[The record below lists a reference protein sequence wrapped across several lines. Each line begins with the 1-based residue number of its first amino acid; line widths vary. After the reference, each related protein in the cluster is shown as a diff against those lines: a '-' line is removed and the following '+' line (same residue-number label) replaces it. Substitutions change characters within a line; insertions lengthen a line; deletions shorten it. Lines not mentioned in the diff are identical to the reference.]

1 MLARHAGALDNA
13 GFIRKR
19 IYMHTLIC
27 GSLAFDT
34 IMVFGDRFKHH
45 ILPEK
50 IHILNVAFLVPEMRR
65 EFGGTAG
72 NIAYN
77 LQLLEGKPLIMGTV
91 GEDFGSYRAWLD
103 SHKLDS
109 SHIKTIPGS
118 FTAQAFITT
127 DLDDNQITAFHP
139 GAMNESHQN
148 SVNDAKDVSLAI
160 IAPDGRD
167 GMFQHARECHEA
179 GIPFLFDPGQGL
191 PMFNGEELMH
201 FIEMA
206 DYLAVNDYE
215 AQLLQEKT
223 GHSIEVLAT
232 KVKALIV
239 TLGGQGSTI
248 YADGQ
253 RFDIPCV
260 EALEVVD
267 PTGCGDAYRAGLL
280 YGISQGWDWPT
291 CGRLA
296 STMGAIKIAS
306 RGPQNHKPTRE
317 EIQAIYSQAL
327 VNEVLSEEKRLNG

>member
-1 MLARHAGALDNA
+1 MQ
-13 GFIRKR
+13 
-19 IYMHTLIC
+19 TLIC

-34 IMVFGDRFKHH
+34 IMVFPDKFKHH

-50 IHILNVAFLVPEMRR
+50 IHMLNVAFLVPEMRK

-77 LQLLEGKPLIMGTV
+77 LRLLEDNPLIMATV
-91 GEDFGSYRAWLD
+91 GEDFGAYTAWLD
-103 SHKLDS
+103 SNNIS
-109 SHIKTIPGS
+109 SAHIKKIANS

-127 DLDDNQITAFHP
+127 DTDDNQITAFHP
-139 GAMNESHQN
+139 GAMNESYQN
-148 SVNDAKDVSLAI
+148 SVSDAKGVTLAI

-167 GMFQHARECHEA
+167 GMFKHAKECFDA

-191 PMFNGEELMH
+191 PMFNGEELLS

-215 AQLLQEKT
+215 AQMLQDKT
-223 GHSIEVLAT
+223 GLDLDTLAS
-232 KVKALIV
+232 KVKAMIV
-239 TLGGQGSTI
+239 TLGANGSTI

-253 RFDIPCV
+253 RFEIPPV
-260 EALEVVD
+260 KADDVID

-280 YGISQGWDWPT
+280 YGIARGWDWPT

-296 STMGAIKIAS
+296 SVMGAIKIAS
-306 RGPQNHKPTRE
+306 RGGQNHKPSKD
-317 EIQAIYSQAL
+317 EIEKIYTQAL
-327 VNEVLSEEKRLNG
+327 VNQTKLEENA

>member
-1 MLARHAGALDNA
+1 MQ
-13 GFIRKR
+13 
-19 IYMHTLIC
+19 TLIC

-34 IMVFGDRFKHH
+34 IMVFQDQFKNH
-45 ILPEK
+45 ILPDQ
-50 IHILNVAFLVPEMRR
+50 IHKLSVAFYVPEMRR

-77 LQLLEGKPLIMGTV
+77 LQLLEGKPLIMATV
-91 GEDFGSYRAWLD
+91 GEDFSTYAKWLD
-103 SHKLDS
+103 TNNLNAT
-109 SHIKTIPGS
+109 HIKKIADS

-139 GAMNESHQN
+139 GAMVESHQN
-148 SVNDAKDVSLAI
+148 SVNDAKNVSLAI

-167 GMFQHARECHEA
+167 GMFQHAKECFEA

-191 PMFNGEELMH
+191 PMFNGEELLH

-206 DYLAVNDYE
+206 TYLAVNDYE
-215 AQLLQEKT
+215 SQVIQDKT
-223 GHSIEVLAT
+223 GLNLEQLAT

-239 TLGGQGSTI
+239 TLGGHGSHI

-253 RFDIPCV
+253 RFEIPCV
-260 EALEVVD
+260 KADKIVD

-280 YGISQGWDWPT
+280 YGLANGWDWST

-296 STMGAIKIAS
+296 SAMGAIKVAS
-306 RGPQNHKPTRE
+306 RGGQNHKPTRA
-317 EIQAIYSQAL
+317 EIENIYTHAL
-327 VNEVLSEEKRLNG
+327 VQQVSVEEKLA

>member
-1 MLARHAGALDNA
+1 
-13 GFIRKR
+13 
-19 IYMHTLIC
+19 MHILIC

-34 IMVFGDRFKHH
+34 IMVFKDQFKNH

-77 LQLLEGKPLIMGTV
+77 LSLLDDKPLIMATV
-91 GEDFGSYRAWLD
+91 GNDFTPYAERLEAGGFNMR
-103 SHKLDS
+103 
-109 SHIKTIPGS
+109 HIKTIDGS
-118 FTAQAFITT
+118 YTAQAFITT

-139 GAMNESHQN
+139 GAMSEAHRN
-148 SVNDAKDVSLAI
+148 SVKDANEVALAI
-160 IAPDGRD
+160 IAPDGRE
-167 GMFQHARECHEA
+167 GMLQHARECQEA

-201 FIEMA
+201 FIKLA

-215 AQLLQEKT
+215 AQLMQDKT
-223 GHSIEVLAT
+223 GLSLEALAGH
-232 KVKALIV
+232 VKALIV
-239 TLGGQGSTI
+239 TLGAKGSAI

-260 EALEVVD
+260 KADAIVD

-280 YGISQGWDWPT
+280 YGIARRWDWAA

-296 STMGAIKIAS
+296 SVMGAIKIGS
-306 RGPQNHKPTRE
+306 RGGQNHKPSKA
-317 EIQAIYSQAL
+317 EI
-327 VNEVLSEEKRLNG
+327 EKMYGQTL

>member
-1 MLARHAGALDNA
+1 MR
-13 GFIRKR
+13 
-19 IYMHTLIC
+19 TLIC
-27 GSLAFDT
+27 GSLAYDT
-34 IMVFGDRFKHH
+34 IMVFQDQFKNH
-45 ILPEK
+45 ILPDK
-50 IHILNVAFLVPEMRR
+50 IHTLSVSFYVPEMRR

-77 LQLLEGKPLIMGTV
+77 MQLLDGEPLIMATV
-91 GEDFGSYRAWLD
+91 GEDFASYTKWLD
-103 SHKLDS
+103 SNKLDS
-109 SHIKTIPGS
+109 THIKTIPGT

-127 DLDDNQITAFHP
+127 DTDDNQITAFHP
-139 GAMNESHQN
+139 GAMSEAHQN
-148 SVNDAKDVSLAI
+148 SVKDAKDVSLAI

-167 GMFQHARECHEA
+167 GMFQHARECFEA

-191 PMFNGEELMH
+191 PMFNGEELLH

-215 AQLLQEKT
+215 SQIIQDKT
-223 GHSIEVLAT
+223 GLSLEQLAA

-239 TLGGQGSTI
+239 TLGAAGSQI

-260 EALEVVD
+260 KAESIVD

-280 YGISQGWDWPT
+280 YGMSKGWDWVT

-306 RGPQNHKPTRE
+306 RGGQNHKPTRADIE
-317 EIQAIYSQAL
+317 QIYTQAL
-327 VNEVLSEEKRLNG
+327 VNETLAAETGQN